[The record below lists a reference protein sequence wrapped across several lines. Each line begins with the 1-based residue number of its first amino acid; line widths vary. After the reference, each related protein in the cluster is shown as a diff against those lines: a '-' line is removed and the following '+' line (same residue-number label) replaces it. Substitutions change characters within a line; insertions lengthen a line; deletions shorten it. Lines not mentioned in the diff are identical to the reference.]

1 MPNKLFSDAAQAK
14 LGVIP
19 ISGISASF
27 TPTAN
32 SGWITSSNTNYLTAR
47 AGSNLS
53 LSTVD
58 TAFLGRNFDGTTHKF
73 YQAFLEFNVNLP
85 SNAYITSVSLFIQY
99 TSPTSDGFA
108 IEASIYDYGTLQ
120 ASDFVPGDS
129 LLPGTKLGQTYM
141 LQNSGFLG
149 DLTRNITFDDIDTF
163 RRTIS
168 SSGIYRILLS
178 TTPMKS
184 TTNPTFGLSENTRLS
199 ISSATLTFKYAV
211 VPVALSQAYWGIK
224 SSIARNFSPNINT
237 LAVQVTSNTS
247 WATVAEAT
255 PGAPGTT
262 FQTSGV
268 PNFRLEYLRTTD
280 SKTGTVF
287 YANNV
292 QLFEF
297 DTSTISANT
306 NIIDVNFNLSWAS
319 SSSSF
324 GLSEVIL
331 ELYAFD
337 FGTSV
342 TDVDYRTRTWL
353 QSATL
358 LCSLSTSGLSGAGLK
373 KFINNGYNLKN
384 SINKGGMTRFV
395 LTTSFHRTNISDIN
409 DFSHAT
415 TFNRTSTTLEVI
427 V

>member
-1 MPNKLFSDAAQAK
+1 MPTRRLSDAAQAE

-32 SGWITSSNTNYLTAR
+32 SGWITSSNTNWLTAR
-47 AGSNLS
+47 AGSNLTS
-53 LSTVD
+53 STSN
-58 TAFLGRNFDGTTHKF
+58 TAKLGLNYDISSNYLF
-73 YQAFLEFNVNLP
+73 YQVLLEF
-85 SNAYITSVSLFIQY
+85 SVSIPNNAIIAKASLEIQY
-99 TSPTSDGFA
+99 TIPTTEPFTVK
-108 IEASIYDYGTLQ
+108 ASVYNYGTFES
-120 ASDFVPGDS
+120 SDFVSGAG
-129 LLPGTKLGQTYM
+129 LLPGTQLGQRYIPQNQGFGGDAVVTY
-141 LQNSGFLG
+141 
-149 DLTRNITFDDIDTF
+149 TFDDIDTI
-163 RRTIS
+163 RNTIS
-168 SSGIYRILLS
+168 SSGTYRILLS
-178 TTPMKS
+178 TNGMES
-184 TTNPTFGLSENTRLS
+184 TTATVAFGASRYTQLS
-199 ISSATLTFKYAV
+199 ISSATLRFTYAV

-224 SSIARNFSPNINT
+224 SSIARSFSPNINT
-237 LAVQVTSNTS
+237 LAVQVSSNTS

-255 PGAPGTT
+255 PGAPDTLFYTGA
-262 FQTSGV
+262 S
-268 PNFRLEYLRTTD
+268 NFRLEILRSTD
-280 SKTGTVF
+280 WKTGSVF
-287 YANNV
+287 YANTV
-292 QLFEF
+292 LPFEF

-306 NIIDVNFNLSWAS
+306 NIIDVNFNLSWS

-409 DFSHAT
+409 DFSHST
-415 TFNRTSTTLEVI
+415 IFSRIFTTLEVI